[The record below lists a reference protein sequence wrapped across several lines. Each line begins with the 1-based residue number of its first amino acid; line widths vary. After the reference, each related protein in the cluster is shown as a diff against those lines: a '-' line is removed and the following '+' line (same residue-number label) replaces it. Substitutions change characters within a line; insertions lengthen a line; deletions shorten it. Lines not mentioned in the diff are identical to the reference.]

1 MNKPSLLIVEDEA
14 IVAADLAK
22 RLKQLGY
29 AVVGTATNGE
39 DALALAANVRPELVL
54 MDIRLAGS
62 MDGVETAKELRSR
75 LHLPVVFLTAYA
87 DSATLQHAKV
97 AEPYGYIRKPFDLL
111 DLQTALEMALY
122 KHQAER
128 KLQASEERHRT
139 ILQTAIDGFW
149 LVDMQGRLLE
159 VNAAYCR
166 MSGYSV
172 PELQA
177 MHISELET
185 HDTVADVATRIQE
198 IMALGEIRFE
208 SRHRRKDGSIF
219 EVEVSAQTQS
229 AENGQIVVFLRDITA
244 RKQLEQQLAGNVA
257 HLKAIY
263 ETEPECVKIV
273 SPEGTLLEI
282 NPAGLKMLGAK
293 SLAQAQSQPLLEFVA
308 PEHRTEFRE
317 MTRLVFQGQ
326 TSMCQFVCIDF
337 TGCRRWLETH
347 AVPLRD
353 PTSNRTNLLAV
364 TRDITGRK
372 QAEEALRD
380 SRADLN
386 RAQAVA
392 HTGSWRASALN
403 HTVHWSDETYRIF
416 EIPLGT
422 PVTSEQFLACV
433 HPDDRMLLD
442 PARHQTR
449 GGEFFE
455 FRIIVGDRLKWV
467 RECEELEL
475 DPDGTLLGWFGTV
488 QDITALKLAEE
499 ELHNLRTAVE
509 QSENIIVITD
519 THGRIIFVNP
529 AFEITTGYTAAEV
542 RGLTPRVLKSGQQSA
557 ALYQELWATIMA
569 GQTWRGQ
576 LHNKRKDGT
585 LYWESVTISPV
596 HNGQGEIVHFI
607 AIKED
612 ITKQKEMEDR
622 LTEALARAEL
632 SAAAKSEFLSVMSH
646 ELRTPL
652 NGVLGFAEL
661 LSCTSL
667 DAEQRN
673 YVETISNSGNHLLAV
688 VNDILDFSSIER
700 GTLTLNA
707 DPLAIAE
714 LVELS
719 DLAVRKAASD
729 KGLQFHCEVAVGVPE
744 LIIGDARRI
753 CQILI
758 NLLGNAVKFTSS
770 GAVVLRIAT
779 AAAGGRQC
787 LDFSVADTGIGI
799 APETL
804 VRLFEPFT
812 QADSKTNRRFG
823 GTGLG
828 LAISK
833 RLAEAMGGSISVTS
847 QPDRGSTFTFHL
859 PLEEVSRVPAAA
871 APAAGPAAGP
881 GTPEPAATLRGL
893 VLVVEDDP
901 TSSMVA
907 GKMLHRLGCRAEFA
921 ADGAAAVEAFV
932 PEKYFAILM
941 DMAMPVMDG
950 LVATSRIR
958 ELEAQSSAHVPI
970 IALTANVMP
979 GDRERCIAAGMDDFL
994 SKPIKWAELAAMLTR
1009 VVRR

>member
-14 IVAADLAK
+14 IVATDLAM
-22 RLKQLGY
+22 RLTQLGY
-29 AVVGTATNGE
+29 AVVGTAANGE
-39 DALALAANVRPELVL
+39 DALAMAAQVRPELVL

-62 MDGVETAKELRSR
+62 MDGIETAKELRSR
-75 LHLPVVFLTAYA
+75 LRLPVVFLTAYA

-97 AEPYGYIRKPFDLL
+97 AEPYGYIHKPFDLI
-111 DLQTALEMALY
+111 DLQATLEMALY

-149 LVDMQGRLLE
+149 LVDMQGHLLE

-172 PELQA
+172 PELLA
-177 MHISELET
+177 MHISELEVIDAT
-185 HDTVADVATRIQE
+185 TDVATRIQE
-198 IMALGEIRFE
+198 ITAQGEVRFE

-219 EVEVSAQTQS
+219 EVEISAQTQP
-229 AENGQIVVFLRDITA
+229 AEDGQIVVFL
-244 RKQLEQQLAGNVA
+244 
-257 HLKAIY
+257 
-263 ETEPECVKIV
+263 
-273 SPEGTLLEI
+273 
-282 NPAGLKMLGAK
+282 
-293 SLAQAQSQPLLEFVA
+293 
-308 PEHRTEFRE
+308 
-317 MTRLVFQGQ
+317 
-326 TSMCQFVCIDF
+326 
-337 TGCRRWLETH
+337 
-347 AVPLRD
+347 
-353 PTSNRTNLLAV
+353 
-364 TRDITGRK
+364 RDITGRK

-380 SRADLN
+380 SQADLN

-392 HTGSWRASALN
+392 HTGSWRASARDN
-403 HTVHWSDETYRIF
+403 AVHWSDETYRIF

-442 PARHQTR
+442 PARHQSR
-449 GGEFFE
+449 VSEFFE
-455 FRIIVGDRLKWV
+455 FRIVVGNRVKWV
-467 RECEELEL
+467 REREECDV
-475 DPDGTLLGWFGTV
+475 DPDGVLLGWFGTV
-488 QDITALKLAEE
+488 QDITALKLAEA
-499 ELHNLRTAVE
+499 ELLNLRTAVE
-509 QSENIIVITD
+509 QSANIIMITD
-519 THGRIIFVNP
+519 TQGCIEFVNP
-529 AFEITTGYTAAEV
+529 AFEKSTGFTAAEV
-542 RGLTPRVLKSGQQSA
+542 KGLNPRVLKSGKQNS
-557 ALYQELWATIMA
+557 ALYQELWTTIAA

-576 LHNKRKDGT
+576 LRNKRKDGT
-585 LYWESVTISPV
+585 LYWESATISPV
-596 HNGQGEIVHFI
+596 HNVQGEIVHFI

-612 ITKQKEMEDR
+612 ITKQKAMEDR
-622 LTEALARAEL
+622 LTQALAQAER

-661 LSCTSL
+661 LGGTSL

-707 DPLAIAE
+707 DPVAIAE

-729 KGLQFHCEVAVGVPE
+729 KGLRFHCEAAADVPE

-758 NLLGNAVKFTSS
+758 NLLGNAVKFTSG
-770 GAVVLRIAT
+770 GAVVLRIAPA
-779 AAAGGRQC
+779 AAAGRPF

-799 APETL
+799 SAETL
-804 VRLFEPFT
+804 THLFEPFT

-833 RLAEAMGGSISVTS
+833 RLAEAMGGSITVTS
-847 QPDRGSTFTFHL
+847 KPGCGSTFTFHL
-859 PLEEVSRVPAAA
+859 PLEVFSRVPTAI
-871 APAAGPAAGP
+871 GPAAAP
-881 GTPEPAATLRGL
+881 GTPELAATLGSL

-907 GKMLHRLGCRAEFA
+907 GKMLHRLGYRTEFA
-921 ADGAAAVEAFV
+921 ADGAAAVDAFV
-932 PEKYFAILM
+932 PGKYLAILM

-950 LVATSRIR
+950 LVATRTIR
-958 ELEAQSSAHVPI
+958 QLEEQSGSHVPI
-970 IALTANVMP
+970 MALTANVMP
-979 GDRERCIAAGMDDFL
+979 GDRERCLASGMDDFL
-994 SKPIKWAELAAMLTR
+994 SKPIKWAELATMLAR
-1009 VVRR
+1009 VVPR

>member
-14 IVAADLAK
+14 IVATDLAM
-22 RLKQLGY
+22 RLTQLGY
-29 AVVGTATNGE
+29 AVVGTAANGE
-39 DALALAANVRPELVL
+39 DALAMAAQVRPELVL

-62 MDGVETAKELRSR
+62 MDGIETAKELRSR
-75 LHLPVVFLTAYA
+75 LRLPVVFLTAHA
-87 DSATLQHAKV
+87 DSTTLQHAKV
-97 AEPYGYIRKPFDLL
+97 AEPYGYIHKPFDLI
-111 DLQTALEMALY
+111 DLQATLEMALY

-139 ILQTAIDGFW
+139 ILQTAMDGFW

-159 VNAAYCR
+159 VNATYCR

-172 PELQA
+172 PELLA
-177 MHISELET
+177 MHISELEAYHT
-185 HDTVADVATRIQE
+185 DADVAARIQE
-198 IMALGEIRFE
+198 VMAQGGIRFE

-219 EVEVSAQTQS
+219 EVEVSVQTQPVES
-229 AENGQIVVFLRDITA
+229 GQIVAFLRDITA
-244 RKQLEQQLAGNVA
+244 RKQLEQKLASNVA

-273 SPEGTLLEI
+273 SPEGTLLEM
-282 NPAGLKMLGAK
+282 NPAGLRMLGAE
-293 SLAQAQSQPLLEFVA
+293 SLAQAQSQPLLEYVA
-308 PEHRTEFRE
+308 PEHRAEFRK
-317 MTRLVFQGQ
+317 MVRLVFQGQ
-326 TSMCQFVCIDF
+326 TAMCQFVCIGL

-347 AVPLRD
+347 SVPLRD
-353 PTSNRTNLLAV
+353 PTSNRTNLLGV
-364 TRDITGRK
+364 TRDITDRK

-380 SRADLN
+380 SQADLN

-392 HTGSWRASALN
+392 HTGSWRASARDN
-403 HTVHWSDETYRIF
+403 AVHWSDETYRIF

-433 HPDDRMLLD
+433 HPDDRILLD
-442 PARHQTR
+442 PVRHQNR

-455 FRIIVGDRLKWV
+455 FRIVVGNRVKWV
-467 RECEELEL
+467 REREELDV
-475 DPDGTLLGWFGTV
+475 DPDGVLLGWFGTV
-488 QDITALKLAEE
+488 QDITALKLAEA

-509 QSENIIVITD
+509 QSANIIMITD
-519 THGRIIFVNP
+519 TQGCIEFVNP
-529 AFEITTGYTAAEV
+529 AFEKSTGFTAAEV
-542 RGLTPRVLKSGQQSA
+542 KGLNPRVLKSGKQNSD
-557 ALYQELWATIMA
+557 LYQELWTTIAA

-576 LHNKRKDGT
+576 FRNKRKDGT
-585 LYWESVTISPV
+585 LYWESATISPV
-596 HNGQGEIVHFI
+596 HNEQGEIVHFI

-612 ITKQKEMEDR
+612 VTKQKAMEDR
-622 LTEALARAEL
+622 LTQALAQAER

-661 LSCTSL
+661 LGGTSL

-700 GTLTLNA
+700 GTLKLNA
-707 DPLAIAE
+707 DPVAIAE

-729 KGLQFHCEVAVGVPE
+729 KGLRFHCEAAADVPE

-758 NLLGNAVKFTSS
+758 NLLGNAVKFTSV
-770 GAVVLRIAT
+770 GGVVLRIAPA
-779 AAAGGRQC
+779 AAAGRQF

-799 APETL
+799 SAETL
-804 VRLFEPFT
+804 GRLFEPFT

-833 RLAEAMGGSISVTS
+833 RLAEAMGGSITVTS
-847 QPDRGSTFTFHL
+847 KPDCGSTFTFHL
-859 PLEEVSRVPAAA
+859 PLEVFSRVPAAIS
-871 APAAGPAAGP
+871 PAATP
-881 GTPEPAATLRGL
+881 GTPELAATLGSL

-907 GKMLHRLGCRAEFA
+907 GKMLHRLGYRTEFA
-921 ADGAAAVEAFV
+921 ADGAAAVDAFV
-932 PEKYFAILM
+932 PGKYLAILM

-950 LVATSRIR
+950 LVATRTIR
-958 ELEAQSSAHVPI
+958 ELEEQSGSHVPI
-970 IALTANVMP
+970 MALTANVMP
-979 GDRERCIAAGMDDFL
+979 GDRERCLAAGMDDFL
-994 SKPIKWAELAAMLTR
+994 SKPIKWAELASMLAR
-1009 VVRR
+1009 VAPR